1 MPVLENAPEPGTE
14 RRQQGA
20 KQSLLGSKRSHSSGH
35 LSEDSESRTE
45 QSHHDQRQRR
55 RGNPWSEEEH
65 RNFLAGLKKLGKGD
79 WRGISRH
86 FVQTRTPT
94 QVASHAQ
101 KYFIRQLNLHNRK
114 RRSSL
119 FDMAPESDP
128 GPSGLSQ
135 ETGLHAY
142 QQQRPGNSL
151 DTSMHG
157 SRGTEQAEVHR
168 LRGGAEDV
176 SLGHQQWQMPAPSMH
191 PAMVQAMLQ
200 AAAGG
205 GQCMPPLAA
214 AHMAAAAFSGRPPGL
229 NPLQQGAFPMPP
241 PFGFGGMPAAAGPGA
256 MTPQQ
261 LAGMSVLLQQ
271 QAAAAAMFSSGA
283 FNPLD
288 LVAVAAAMQTQFVSA
303 TAASAANQMLAM
315 QGGPMVNQPGPPPF
329 AHLPPPGPPFG
340 PPPGL
345 FRPPSGGNLVAF
357 GGAALDMSGQQP
369 QQTDDGQHSFG
380 QRRDAGTGPISA
392 GEQGVPG
399 SLASREQSGATV
411 TDGGNEHRT
420 TRVYRPQATH
430 ARPLPR
436 NFLRE
441 GSVAIKG
448 CSDVLGSEGRHLG
461 ALAQGSIPDR
471 GCPLGTERL
480 ESLGR
485 TTSFRQLARSPKSAS
500 GGTVEEQGETTGGSG
515 GRSGEGGNAKG
526 GLSSSFTT
534 ISRERKGQQVTMNS
548 GPFSAE
554 RRFTPGGSLQSSLQ
568 ETQGNSLGTSTQF
581 AGSSMQDPQNIA
593 SP

>member
-1 MPVLENAPEPGTE
+1 MNGHESRTRAAGCQQKTDGVMPVLENAPEPGLE

-20 KQSLLGSKRSHSSGH
+20 KQSLLSSKRSHSSGH

-119 FDMAPESDP
+119 FDMAPESEP
-128 GPSGLSQ
+128 GPSGLTQ
-135 ETGLHAY
+135 DAGLHAY
-142 QQQRPGNSL
+142 QQQRPSNSL
-151 DTSMHG
+151 DTSMQA
-157 SRGTEQAEVHR
+157 SRGAEHTEVHR

-176 SLGHQQWQMPAPSMH
+176 SVGHQQWHMPAPSMH

-229 NPLQQGAFPMPP
+229 HPLQQGAFPMPP
-241 PFGFGGMPAAAGPGA
+241 PFGFGGMSGMPAAAGPGA

-288 LVAVAAAMQTQFVSA
+288 PVAVAAAMQTQFANAV
-303 TAASAANQMLAM
+303 AASAANQMLAM
-315 QGGPMVNQPGPPPF
+315 QAGPMGGQPGGPPPF

-340 PPPGL
+340 AAGL
-345 FRPPSGGNLVAF
+345 FRPPSGGNLAAF
-357 GGAALDMSGQQP
+357 RGAAHEMSGQQA
-369 QQTDDGQHSFG
+369 QQTDDGERSFG
-380 QRRDAGTGPISA
+380 QCRDAGTGTGTMSA

-399 SLASREQSGATV
+399 SLVTREQSGATV
-411 TDGGNEHRT
+411 TDGGNEHRAN
-420 TRVYRPQATH
+420 RVYRPQATH
-430 ARPLPR
+430 ARPMPR

-441 GSVAIKG
+441 GSLTING
-448 CSDVLGSEGRHLG
+448 CSDGLGSECRHLG

-471 GCPLGTERL
+471 SCPSGSERL
-480 ESLGR
+480 GSLGR
-485 TTSFRQLARSPKSAS
+485 TASFWQLAQSPKSGCA
-500 GGTVEEQGETTGGSG
+500 GTTEEQGETTGGSRGCSGSG
-515 GRSGEGGNAKG
+515 GRSGEGGNAKNAC
-526 GLSSSFTT
+526 SSSFTT
-534 ISRERKGQQVTMNS
+534 ISARASR
-548 GPFSAE
+548 
-554 RRFTPGGSLQSSLQ
+554 SL
-568 ETQGNSLGTSTQF
+568 
-581 AGSSMQDPQNIA
+581 
-593 SP
+593 